1 MHYVICTAQ
10 QGVANSVVLTQYND
24 LVRNEYVTN
33 SASYAEDSYD
43 KEGVVQLSVR
53 KYLKHC

>member
-10 QGVANSVVLTQYND
+10 QGIANSVVLTQYND

-43 KEGVVQLSVR
+43 KEGVVQLNVC